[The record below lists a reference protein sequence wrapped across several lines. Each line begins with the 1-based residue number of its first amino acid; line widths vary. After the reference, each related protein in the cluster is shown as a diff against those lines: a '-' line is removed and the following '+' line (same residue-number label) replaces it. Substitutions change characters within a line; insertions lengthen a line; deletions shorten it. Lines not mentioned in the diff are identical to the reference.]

1 LNEQQLAL
9 IHSLEQ
15 RKGEFS
21 EGFMIEGDHR
31 QVVRIYPSPFE
42 YWLSTSD
49 ASDNQ
54 YLEELKSSGMKLI
67 EAIEAAAELYP
78 KGIARASEKLAA

>member
-1 LNEQQLAL
+1 M
-9 IHSLEQ
+9 IFSLEQ

-31 QVVRIYPSPFE
+31 QVIRIFPSPFE

-49 ASDNQ
+49 ASDNRHI
-54 YLEELKSSGMKLI
+54 EELRKSGLSLV
-67 EAIEAAAELYP
+67 EAIESAARTHP
-78 KGIARASEKLAA
+78 NGIAQAEAETEAA